1 MPSCSSRAEYN
12 YSIPGVFKNAIDW
25 ASRPYG
31 GKGSRWRSWAL
42 ELMRMAAPAPISS
55 APMLRFLKMHA
66 VNRPEVMIANA
77 SEKFDGQ
84 SKLTDEKGHN
94 LIRHLLEAL
103 VALANSRELTN
114 FRRIS
119 AT

>member
-1 MPSCSSRAEYN
+1 
-12 YSIPGVFKNAIDW
+12 
-25 ASRPYG
+25 
-31 GKGSRWRSWAL
+31 
-42 ELMRMAAPAPISS
+42 
-55 APMLRFLKMHA
+55 MLRFLKMHA

>member
-1 MPSCSSRAEYN
+1 
-12 YSIPGVFKNAIDW
+12 
-25 ASRPYG
+25 
-31 GKGSRWRSWAL
+31 
-42 ELMRMAAPAPISS
+42 
-55 APMLRFLKMHA
+55 MLRFPEDA
-66 VNRPEVMIANA
+66 RRQPPEVMIANA

-84 SKLTDEKGHN
+84 GKLTDEKGHN